1 MSLWRRYLLARAV
14 WRLSQARLGLHLIP
28 QGHELYRQISEHLL
42 EVGGWAAPLVLLRL
56 YWYDYCLERS
66 VHHALRAEEC
76 RR

>member
-14 WRLSQARLGLHLIP
+14 WRLGRARLGLHLIP
-28 QGHELYRQISEHLL
+28 QGHELHRQISEHLL
-42 EVGGWAAPLVLLRL
+42 EVRGWAAPLVLLRL
-56 YWYDYCLERS
+56 YWYAFYLERS